1 MLPPSAELK
10 LLKFNQLRV
19 NRRTE
24 AASKEDDS
32 AAGVQEEL
40 SKLTLYQKR
49 LQGMT
54 EEMVNRMMAG
64 PVPPP
69 AEEGEAEPAP

>member
-19 NRRTE
+19 NRRT
-24 AASKEDDS
+24 D
-32 AAGVQEEL
+32 AAGKVEAEAEAGVAEEL
-40 SKLTLYQKR
+40 SKLSVYQKR

-54 EEMVNRMMAG
+54 EELVLRMQGA
-64 PVPPP
+64 PPS
-69 AEEGEAEPAP
+69 E

>member
-24 AASKEDDS
+24 AAEKAGDEP
-32 AAGVQEEL
+32 GVQEEL
-40 SKLTLYQKR
+40 TQLSVKQKR

-54 EEMVNRMMAG
+54 EEMVRRMKG
-64 PVPPP
+64 LPPS
-69 AEEGEAEPAP
+69 E

>member
-24 AASKEDDS
+24 AASKEDEA

-54 EEMVNRMMAG
+54 EEMVSRMTQG
-64 PVPPP
+64 PVAPPE
-69 AEEGEAEPAP
+69 EEGEAEPAP

>member
-24 AASKEDDS
+24 S
-32 AAGVQEEL
+32 AAKEGDGPGVGEEL

-54 EEMVNRMMAG
+54 EEMVRRMQQG
-64 PVPPP
+64 PVP
-69 AEEGEAEPAP
+69 EPAPEGEDAP